1 MMLYFMSFPG
11 QIARLRRESGTV
23 SAIAG
28 IFKAPMDII
37 ADKLRGY
44 LGLVDD
50 LMTQPEKVLAAC
62 EALMPYLCQVAMS
75 ACRSRQERPDRL
87 LDAPRL
93 RAVRDPRSVQ
103 QHLLAHGQAD
113 H

>member
-1 MMLYFMSFPG
+1 MNRIGEPVTEAHNLSFIKGGMAMMLYFMSFPG

-44 LGLVDD
+44 IGLVDD
-50 LMTQPEKVLAAC
+50 LMTQPKKVL
-62 EALMPYLCQVAMS
+62 S
-75 ACRSRQERPDRL
+75 SCR
-87 LDAPRL
+87 
-93 RAVRDPRSVQ
+93 
-103 QHLLAHGQAD
+103 
-113 H
+113 